1 MSLSYKKVFENNRK
15 WVTENRAGDPDFF
28 AKLSEDQ
35 QPDYLYIGC
44 SDSRVPAEIMMGAKP
59 GEVFVHRNVAN
70 LVVPSDPNTTG
81 AVYFAVDQLKVKHIV
96 VCGHYL
102 CGGVLGAMEQQK
114 KGPLE
119 PWFNRIREVAT
130 QHRRELEQLN
140 DVDERLRRLVE
151 LNVES
156 QCRNLLGIE
165 VVRESIRRYGTPS
178 VHGWVFDLHSG
189 ILKDLDF
196 QYDRSSIRRGGLQ
209 RK

>member
-1 MSLSYKKVFENNRK
+1 MSLSYKQVFENNRR
-15 WVTENRAGDPDFF
+15 WVAESNAGDPDFF
-28 AKLSEDQ
+28 TKLSEDQ

-102 CGGVLGAMEQQK
+102 CGGVLGAMEKRQK
-114 KGPLE
+114 DPLE
-119 PWFNRIREVAT
+119 PWFIRIREVAT
-130 QHRRELEQLN
+130 MNRRELEQLN

-151 LNVES
+151 FNVEA
-156 QCRNLLGIE
+156 QCRNLLGLE
-165 VVRESIRRYGTPS
+165 VVRESIRLHGTPS

-196 QYDRSSIRRGGLQ
+196 QYDRSAI
-209 RK
+209 